1 MKGIKMKKITISAV
15 LLFAV
20 IATFAVNETIS
31 SKANSDPLPAFNIR
45 VMQYG
50 GASPQINAQV
60 IYKVGGSTVHTGT
73 TDVNG
78 WCYITLATATYD
90 VYVFYPAQ
98 PNDGQSGS
106 LLGYYHDS
114 NDNETIVLGPNY

>member
-1 MKGIKMKKITISAV
+1 MKKKIISTVIV
-15 LLFAV
+15 LAA
-20 IATFAVNETIS
+20 IATFAFNETIS
-31 SKANSDPLPAFNIR
+31 SKANSDPIPLPAFNIR

-50 GASPQINAQV
+50 GTSPQVNAQV
-60 IYKVGGSTVHTGT
+60 VYKVGGSTVHTGT

-90 VYVFYPAQ
+90 VYVYYPAQ
-98 PNDGQSGS
+98 PNDGQTGS
-106 LLGYYHDS
+106 LLGFYHDS

>member
-1 MKGIKMKKITISAV
+1 MKKIIISTVIV
-15 LLFAV
+15 LAA

-31 SKANSDPLPAFNIR
+31 SKANSEPLPLPAFNIR

-50 GASPQINAQV
+50 GTSYQNGAEVVYKINGN
-60 IYKVGGSTVHTGT
+60 IVHTGLT
-73 TDVNG
+73 WDNG
-78 WCYITLATATYD
+78 WYYTTLDTDTYD
-90 VYVFYPAQ
+90 VYVYYPPR
-98 PNDGQSGS
+98 PNDGRSGS

>member
-1 MKGIKMKKITISAV
+1 MKKIIISTIIV
-15 LLFAV
+15 LAA

-31 SKANSDPLPAFNIR
+31 SKANSEPLPLPAFNIR

-50 GASPQINAQV
+50 GTSYQNGAEVVYKINGN
-60 IYKVGGSTVHTGT
+60 IVHTGLT
-73 TDVNG
+73 WDNG
-78 WCYITLATATYD
+78 WYYTTLDTDTYD
-90 VYVFYPAQ
+90 VYVYYPPR
-98 PNDGQSGS
+98 PNDGRSGS

>member
-1 MKGIKMKKITISAV
+1 MKKITITAV
-15 LLFAV
+15 LV
-20 IATFAVNETIS
+20 IALIATLAFNETIS
-31 SKANSDPLPAFNIR
+31 SKANSDPLPLPAFNIR

-50 GASPQINAQV
+50 GTSPQVNAQV
-60 IYKVGGSTVHTGT
+60 LYKVGGSTVYDGR
-73 TDVNG
+73 TDENG

-90 VYVFYPAQ
+90 VYVYYPAQ

>member
-1 MKGIKMKKITISAV
+1 MKKIIISTVIV
-15 LLFAV
+15 LAA

-50 GASPQINAQV
+50 GTSPQINAQV
-60 IYKVGGSTVHTGT
+60 LYKVGGSIVYEGE
-73 TDVNG
+73 TDANG

-90 VYVFYPAQ
+90 VYVYYPAK